1 MENLL
6 EEYENLTSE
15 EKNSLLV
22 YKSRLGRAIN
32 SLDND
37 YQEVEDI
44 YYKYKELLSKKENM
58 FMSLTVFKD
67 VSFDSIDS
75 FIESLVNTKEIIKNI
90 DMKLEEDMTVYRAY
104 SIPTAQEEMF
114 LSRSELVSTSLDI
127 DNCDDFL
134 INDNNYNHYL
144 YKINLEKG
152 SLVTVCPYSILLDG
166 LTGRLILSKNNTQD
180 EVILNK
186 ENYNFEVVKITTR
199 TLEDGSNLEI
209 KTINGSPKEKRHT
222 RKV

>member
-1 MENLL
+1 M

-114 LSRSELVSTSLDI
+114 LSRGELVSTSLDI

-186 ENYNFEVVKITTR
+186 ENYDFEVVKTTTR
-199 TLEDGSNLEI
+199 TLEDDSNLEI

>member
-1 MENLL
+1 
-6 EEYENLTSE
+6 
-15 EKNSLLV
+15 
-22 YKSRLGRAIN
+22 
-32 SLDND
+32 
-37 YQEVEDI
+37 
-44 YYKYKELLSKKENM
+44 M

-75 FIESLVNTKEIIKNI
+75 FIESLVNIKEIIKNI

-152 SLVTVCPYSILLDG
+152 SLVTVCSYSILLDG

-186 ENYNFEVVKITTR
+186 ENYDFEVVKTTTR

>member
-186 ENYNFEVVKITTR
+186 ENYDFEVVKTTTR
-199 TLEDGSNLEI
+199 TLEDDSNLEI

>member
-75 FIESLVNTKEIIKNI
+75 FIKSLVNTKEIIKNI

-134 INDNNYNHYL
+134 INDDNYNHYL

-186 ENYNFEVVKITTR
+186 ENYNFEVVKTTTR

>member
-1 MENLL
+1 
-6 EEYENLTSE
+6 
-15 EKNSLLV
+15 
-22 YKSRLGRAIN
+22 
-32 SLDND
+32 
-37 YQEVEDI
+37 
-44 YYKYKELLSKKENM
+44 
-58 FMSLTVFKD
+58 
-67 VSFDSIDS
+67 
-75 FIESLVNTKEIIKNI
+75 
-90 DMKLEEDMTVYRAY
+90 MKLEEDMTVYRAY

-186 ENYNFEVVKITTR
+186 ENYDFEVVKTTTR
-199 TLEDGSNLEI
+199 TLEDDSNLEI

>member
-44 YYKYKELLSKKENM
+44 YYKYKELLSEKENM

-114 LSRSELVSTSLDI
+114 LSRSELVSTNLDI

-134 INDNNYNHYL
+134 INDDNYNHYL

-186 ENYNFEVVKITTR
+186 ENYDFEVVKTTTR

>member
-90 DMKLEEDMTVYRAY
+90 NM
-104 SIPTAQEEMF
+104 
-114 LSRSELVSTSLDI
+114 ELKKRFDSL
-127 DNCDDFL
+127 
-134 INDNNYNHYL
+134 
-144 YKINLEKG
+144 
-152 SLVTVCPYSILLDG
+152 
-166 LTGRLILSKNNTQD
+166 
-180 EVILNK
+180 
-186 ENYNFEVVKITTR
+186 
-199 TLEDGSNLEI
+199 
-209 KTINGSPKEKRHT
+209 
-222 RKV
+222 

>member
-1 MENLL
+1 
-6 EEYENLTSE
+6 
-15 EKNSLLV
+15 
-22 YKSRLGRAIN
+22 
-32 SLDND
+32 
-37 YQEVEDI
+37 
-44 YYKYKELLSKKENM
+44 M

-134 INDNNYNHYL
+134 INDDNYNHYL

-166 LTGRLILSKNNTQD
+166 LTGRLILSKKNTQD

-186 ENYNFEVVKITTR
+186 ENYNFEVVKTTTR

>member
-1 MENLL
+1 
-6 EEYENLTSE
+6 
-15 EKNSLLV
+15 
-22 YKSRLGRAIN
+22 
-32 SLDND
+32 
-37 YQEVEDI
+37 
-44 YYKYKELLSKKENM
+44 
-58 FMSLTVFKD
+58 MSLTVFKD

-134 INDNNYNHYL
+134 INDDNYNHYL

-186 ENYNFEVVKITTR
+186 ENYDFEVVKTTTR
-199 TLEDGSNLEI
+199 TLDDGSNLEI

>member
-134 INDNNYNHYL
+134 INDDNYNHYL

-186 ENYNFEVVKITTR
+186 ENYNFEVVKQQ
-199 TLEDGSNLEI
+199 LEL
-209 KTINGSPKEKRHT
+209 
-222 RKV
+222 

>member
-15 EKNSLLV
+15 EKNSLLI

-134 INDNNYNHYL
+134 INDDNYNHYL

-180 EVILNK
+180 DVILNK
-186 ENYNFEVVKITTR
+186 ENYDFEVVKTTTR

>member
-1 MENLL
+1 M

-134 INDNNYNHYL
+134 INDDNYNHYL

-186 ENYNFEVVKITTR
+186 ENYDFEVVKTTTR

>member
-75 FIESLVNTKEIIKNI
+75 FIESLVNTEEIIKNI

-134 INDNNYNHYL
+134 INDDNYNHYL

-186 ENYNFEVVKITTR
+186 ENYDFEVVKTTTR

>member
-1 MENLL
+1 
-6 EEYENLTSE
+6 
-15 EKNSLLV
+15 
-22 YKSRLGRAIN
+22 
-32 SLDND
+32 
-37 YQEVEDI
+37 
-44 YYKYKELLSKKENM
+44 
-58 FMSLTVFKD
+58 MSLTVFKD

-134 INDNNYNHYL
+134 INDDNYNHYL

-186 ENYNFEVVKITTR
+186 ENYNFEVVKTTTR

>member
-134 INDNNYNHYL
+134 INDDNYNHYL

-186 ENYNFEVVKITTR
+186 ENYDFEVVKTTTR

>member
-134 INDNNYNHYL
+134 INDDNYNHYL

-186 ENYNFEVVKITTR
+186 ENYDFEVVKTTTR
-199 TLEDGSNLEI
+199 TLDDGSNLEI

>member
-166 LTGRLILSKNNTQD
+166 LTRRLILSKNNTQD

-186 ENYNFEVVKITTR
+186 ENYNFEVVKTTTR

>member
-15 EKNSLLV
+15 EKNSLLI

-134 INDNNYNHYL
+134 INDDNYNHYL

-166 LTGRLILSKNNTQD
+166 LTERLILSKNNTQD

-186 ENYNFEVVKITTR
+186 ENYNFEVVKTTTR
-199 TLEDGSNLEI
+199 TLEDDSNLEI

>member
-44 YYKYKELLSKKENM
+44 YYKYKELLSEKENM
-58 FMSLTVFKD
+58 FMAFTVFKD

-134 INDNNYNHYL
+134 INDDNYNHYL

-186 ENYNFEVVKITTR
+186 ENYNFEVVKTTTR

>member
-44 YYKYKELLSKKENM
+44 YYKYKELLSEKENM

-104 SIPTAQEEMF
+104 CIPTAQEEMF
-114 LSRSELVSTSLDI
+114 LSRSELVSTNLDI

-134 INDNNYNHYL
+134 INDDNYNHYL

-186 ENYNFEVVKITTR
+186 ENYDFEVVKTTTR

>member
-1 MENLL
+1 M
-6 EEYENLTSE
+6 
-15 EKNSLLV
+15 
-22 YKSRLGRAIN
+22 
-32 SLDND
+32 
-37 YQEVEDI
+37 
-44 YYKYKELLSKKENM
+44 KKD
-58 FMSLTVFKD
+58 L
-67 VSFDSIDS
+67 
-75 FIESLVNTKEIIKNI
+75 
-90 DMKLEEDMTVYRAY
+90 TVYRAY

-127 DNCDDFL
+127 YNCDDFL

-152 SLVTVCPYSILLDG
+152 SLVTVCPYSILL
-166 LTGRLILSKNNTQD
+166 TGRLILSKNNPQD

-186 ENYNFEVVKITTR
+186 ENYDFEVVKTTTR

>member
-15 EKNSLLV
+15 EKNSLLI

-134 INDNNYNHYL
+134 INDDNYNHYL

-186 ENYNFEVVKITTR
+186 ENYDFEVVKTTTR

>member
-44 YYKYKELLSKKENM
+44 YYKYKELLSEKENM

-134 INDNNYNHYL
+134 INDDNYNHYL

-186 ENYNFEVVKITTR
+186 ENYNFEVVKTTTR

>member
-37 YQEVEDI
+37 YQEVENI
-44 YYKYKELLSKKENM
+44 YYKYKKLLSNKENM
-58 FMSLTVFKD
+58 FMAFTVFKD
-67 VSFDSIDS
+67 ISFNNIED
-75 FIESLVNTKEIIKNI
+75 FIESLAKTKEIIKNI

-104 SIPTAQEEMF
+104 SVQKNQEEVF
-114 LSRSELVSTSLDI
+114 LSRSELVSTSLNI
-127 DNCDDFL
+127 DTCDDFL
-134 INDNNYNHYL
+134 INDANYNHYL

-152 SLVTVCPYSILLDG
+152 SLVSICPYSIVLDV
-166 LTGRLILSKNNTQD
+166 LTGRLTLSKKSTQ
-180 EVILNK
+180 EELILNQ
-186 ENYNFEVVKITTR
+186 ENYTFDLVKSTVR
-199 TLEDGSNLEI
+199 TLEDGSKLEI
-209 KTINGSPKEKRHT
+209 KTLDGKSKEKKHT

>member
-104 SIPTAQEEMF
+104 SIPTAQ
-114 LSRSELVSTSLDI
+114 
-127 DNCDDFL
+127 
-134 INDNNYNHYL
+134 
-144 YKINLEKG
+144 
-152 SLVTVCPYSILLDG
+152 
-166 LTGRLILSKNNTQD
+166 
-180 EVILNK
+180 
-186 ENYNFEVVKITTR
+186 
-199 TLEDGSNLEI
+199 
-209 KTINGSPKEKRHT
+209 
-222 RKV
+222 

>member
-37 YQEVEDI
+37 YQEVENI
-44 YYKYKELLSKKENM
+44 YYKYKKLLSNKENM
-58 FMSLTVFKD
+58 FMAFTVFKD
-67 VSFDSIDS
+67 ISFNNIED
-75 FIESLVNTKEIIKNI
+75 FIESLAKTKEIIKNI

-104 SIPTAQEEMF
+104 SVQKNQEEVF
-114 LSRSELVSTSLDI
+114 LSRSELVSTNLDI

-134 INDNNYNHYL
+134 INDDNYNHYL

-186 ENYNFEVVKITTR
+186 ENYDFEVVKTTTR
-199 TLEDGSNLEI
+199 TLEDGSKLEI
-209 KTINGSPKEKRHT
+209 KTLDGKSKEKKHT

>member
-37 YQEVEDI
+37 YQEVENI
-44 YYKYKELLSKKENM
+44 YYKYKKLLSNKENM
-58 FMSLTVFKD
+58 FMAFTVFKD
-67 VSFDSIDS
+67 ISFNNIED
-75 FIESLVNTKEIIKNI
+75 FIESLAKTKEIIKNI
-90 DMKLEEDMTVYRAY
+90 DMKLEENMTVYRAY
-104 SIPTAQEEMF
+104 SVQKNQEEVF
-114 LSRSELVSTSLDI
+114 LSRSELVSTSLNI
-127 DNCDDFL
+127 DTCDSFL
-134 INDNNYNHYL
+134 INDANYNHYL

-152 SLVTVCPYSILLDG
+152 SLVSICPYSIVLDG
-166 LTGRLILSKNNTQD
+166 LTGRLTLSKKSTQ
-180 EVILNK
+180 EELILNQ
-186 ENYNFEVVKITTR
+186 ENYTFDLVKSTVR
-199 TLEDGSNLEI
+199 TLEDGSKLEI
-209 KTINGSPKEKRHT
+209 KTLDGKSKEKKHT

>member
-15 EKNSLLV
+15 EKNSLLI

-90 DMKLEEDMTVYRAY
+90 DMKLEEDLTVYRAY

-186 ENYNFEVVKITTR
+186 ENYDFEVVKTTTR

>member
-15 EKNSLLV
+15 EKNSLLI

-32 SLDND
+32 SLDNN
-37 YQEVEDI
+37 YQEIEDI
-44 YYKYKELLSKKENM
+44 YYKYKKLLSKKENI
-58 FMSLTVFKD
+58 FMAFPVFKD
-67 VSFDSIDS
+67 ISFDSIDS
-75 FIESLVNTKEIIKNI
+75 FIESLATTKEIVKNVN
-90 DMKLEEDMTVYRAY
+90 MKLKEELTVYRAY
-104 SIPTAQEEMF
+104 SIPNNQEEMF
-114 LSRSELVSTSLDI
+114 LSRSELVSTSLEI
-127 DNCDDFL
+127 DNCDNFL
-134 INDNNYNHYL
+134 INDDNYNHYL

-152 SLVTVCPYSILLDG
+152 SLVTACPYSILLDG
-166 LTGRLILSKNNTQD
+166 LTERLTLSKNNTQE

-186 ENYNFEVVKITTR
+186 ENYDFEVIKSTTR

>member
-1 MENLL
+1 M

-67 VSFDSIDS
+67 ISFDSIDS
-75 FIESLVNTKEIIKNI
+75 FIEV
-90 DMKLEEDMTVYRAY
+90 
-104 SIPTAQEEMF
+104 
-114 LSRSELVSTSLDI
+114 
-127 DNCDDFL
+127 
-134 INDNNYNHYL
+134 
-144 YKINLEKG
+144 
-152 SLVTVCPYSILLDG
+152 
-166 LTGRLILSKNNTQD
+166 
-180 EVILNK
+180 
-186 ENYNFEVVKITTR
+186 
-199 TLEDGSNLEI
+199 
-209 KTINGSPKEKRHT
+209 
-222 RKV
+222 

>member
-37 YQEVEDI
+37 YQEVENI
-44 YYKYKELLSKKENM
+44 YYKYKKLLSNKENM
-58 FMSLTVFKD
+58 FMAFTVFKD
-67 VSFDSIDS
+67 ISFNNIED
-75 FIESLVNTKEIIKNI
+75 FIESLAKTKEIIKNI

-104 SIPTAQEEMF
+104 SVQKNQEEVF
-114 LSRSELVSTSLDI
+114 LSRSELVSTSLNIDI
-127 DNCDDFL
+127 CDDFL
-134 INDNNYNHYL
+134 INDANYNHYL

-152 SLVTVCPYSILLDG
+152 SLVSICPYSIVLDG
-166 LTGRLILSKNNTQD
+166 LTGRL
-180 EVILNK
+180 
-186 ENYNFEVVKITTR
+186 
-199 TLEDGSNLEI
+199 TL
-209 KTINGSPKEKRHT
+209 
-222 RKV
+222 

>member
-1 MENLL
+1 
-6 EEYENLTSE
+6 
-15 EKNSLLV
+15 
-22 YKSRLGRAIN
+22 
-32 SLDND
+32 
-37 YQEVEDI
+37 
-44 YYKYKELLSKKENM
+44 M

-134 INDNNYNHYL
+134 INDDNYNHYL

-186 ENYNFEVVKITTR
+186 ENYNFEVVKTTTR

>member
-1 MENLL
+1 M

-134 INDNNYNHYL
+134 INDDNYNHYL

-186 ENYNFEVVKITTR
+186 
-199 TLEDGSNLEI
+199 
-209 KTINGSPKEKRHT
+209 
-222 RKV
+222 

>member
-134 INDNNYNHYL
+134 INDDNYNHYL

-186 ENYNFEVVKITTR
+186 ENYNFEVVKTTTR